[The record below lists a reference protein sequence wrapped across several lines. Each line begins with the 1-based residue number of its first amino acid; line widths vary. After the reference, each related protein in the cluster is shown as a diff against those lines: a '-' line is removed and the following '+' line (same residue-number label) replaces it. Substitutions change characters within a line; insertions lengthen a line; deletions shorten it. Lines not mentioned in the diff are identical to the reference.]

1 MRYSVEM
8 GRFPRVT
15 HPSAAHP
22 EGCARL
28 ACVKPAASVRSEPGS
43 NSQVENLIYGYNQ
56 SHHRVNTGRKLLV
69 TLKLTRTYLHTRQ
82 SRDHPGNIV
91 LIKKRVRQ
99 SSLRQFDLSNHPQ
112 TMPPTFLF
120 LLYKIIKEQ
129 TISKPSKISTR
140 LQLQQPNLNPS
151 NHPAIKVS
159 SLRRIRLSGAGLLKH
174 TV

>member
-1 MRYSVEM
+1 MR
-8 GRFPRVT
+8 G
-15 HPSAAHP
+15 
-22 EGCARL
+22 ARL

-56 SHHRVNTGRKLLV
+56 SHLTKRRKLLV

-82 SRDHPGNIV
+82 SKDHPGNIV

-99 SSLRQFDLSNHPQ
+99 SSLRQLDLSNHPQ

-129 TISKPSKISTR
+129 TISNRRKSQTALNSSD
-140 LQLQQPNLNPS
+140 QPKLS
-151 NHPAIKVS
+151 NHPVIKVS
-159 SLRRIRLSGAGLLKH
+159 SLCRSRLSGAGYLEH
-174 TV
+174 TVQRVNPFF